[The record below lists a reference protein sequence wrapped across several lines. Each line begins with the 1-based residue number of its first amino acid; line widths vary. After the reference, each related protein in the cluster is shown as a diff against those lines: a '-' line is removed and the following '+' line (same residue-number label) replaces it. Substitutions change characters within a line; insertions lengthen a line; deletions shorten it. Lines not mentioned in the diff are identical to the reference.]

1 VSASQ
6 GQPQKTAVAWIATAV
21 LAYLAFLVVQPFL
34 GPLGWAAVM
43 AIVFQ
48 PVQVRLAQRLTPS
61 GGAIAT
67 TLIIAAV
74 VIIPLAVVANAFVN
88 EAVDAARSVQD
99 AVTRGEFARMESGV
113 RRLLGRLPI
122 QNGPD
127 LTSVL
132 VDAMKRSAV
141 AVGAYSGSVVR
152 NVVAFVF
159 DLVLVLFASFFFLR
173 DGPKIVKIIR
183 DVMPL
188 DDATGDRL
196 LSETADLIDIS
207 VRSSIFVAGVQG
219 LLGGCAFAA
228 VGIRAPVFWGVVMA
242 FFCLLPLGAWLIWLP
257 AAIALAVGGQ
267 PVKAIVLAALG
278 LGVVSSVDNV
288 MRPMLLSG
296 RTRMNGLVVF
306 ISLLGGVAAF
316 GALGLILGPVVMATA
331 MTVLTLYAETRRS
344 EL

>member
-6 GQPQKTAVAWIATAV
+6 GQRQKLAVAWIAIAV

-48 PVQVRLAQRLTPS
+48 PVHVRLAQRLTPS
-61 GGAIAT
+61 GAALAT

-74 VIIPLAVVANAFVN
+74 VVVPLAVVTNAFVN
-88 EAVDAARSVQD
+88 EAVDAARSIQD
-99 AVTRGEFARMESGV
+99 AITRGEFAWIESGIRRLV
-113 RRLLGRLPI
+113 RRVPI

-132 VDAMKRSAV
+132 LDATKRSAV
-141 AVGAYSGSVVR
+141 AVGAYSGSVLR
-152 NVVAFVF
+152 NVVGFVF

-173 DGPKIVKIIR
+173 DGPKIVRILR
-183 DVMPL
+183 DVIPL
-188 DDATGDRL
+188 DDAARDRL
-196 LSETADLIDIS
+196 LTETADLIDIS
-207 VRSSIFVAGVQG
+207 VRSSIFVAGMQG

-228 VGIRAPVFWGVVMA
+228 VGINAPVFWGVVMA

-257 AAIALAVGGQ
+257 AAILLAVGGH
-267 PVKAIVLAALG
+267 PGKALVLSALG
-278 LGVVSSVDNV
+278 FGVVSAVDNV
-288 MRPMLLSG
+288 VRPMLLSG
-296 RTRMNGLVVF
+296 RTRMNGLMVF

-316 GALGLILGPVVMATA
+316 GGLGLILGPVVMATA

-344 EL
+344 EF